1 MMKSEGVCKL
11 CNKTFSGR
19 GMTKHLQ
26 SCIERKEPE
35 FKKGDEKIFLIKA
48 SAGPFW
54 VYFEV
59 NGSSTL
65 NSVDRF
71 LRSLWLECCGH
82 LSAFTIGSVRYYSH
96 ASFLETG
103 EKGMGIPLKNVL
115 KPGVRF
121 FHEYDFGTTTE
132 LDMECILERQGKMM
146 NRIEILARNN
156 MIEILC
162 DECGKP
168 AKEICTQ
175 CVYEGKGFLCESC
188 AKKHECGEDMLLPVV
203 NSPRMGM
210 CGYTGEA
217 EDDIF

>member
-1 MMKSEGVCKL
+1 MMKSEGVCRL

-19 GMTKHLQ
+19 GMTRHLQ
-26 SCIERKEPE
+26 SCIGRKEP
-35 FKKGDEKIFLIKA
+35 KSKGGDEKIFLIKA

-65 NSVDRF
+65 GNVDSF

-96 ASFLETG
+96 ALYLEPG
-103 EKGMGIPLKNVL
+103 EKGMDIPLENVL
-115 KPGVRF
+115 KPRVKF
-121 FHEYDFGTTTE
+121 LHEYDFGTTTK
-132 LDMECILERQGKMM
+132 LDMECVSERQDKMM
-146 NRIEILARNN
+146 DRIEILARNN

-168 AKEICTQ
+168 AKEIRTQ
-175 CVYEGKGFLCESC
+175 CVWEGEGFLCESC
-188 AKKHECGEDMLLPVV
+188 AKKHECGEEMLLPVV
-203 NSPRMGM
+203 NSPRMGV
-210 CGYTGEA
+210 CGYTGGA
-217 EDDIF
+217 EDIF